1 MGEGI
6 YVNCMT
12 KAFAGYVKAYE
23 AKQQAKQGGLFC
35 SAAEKIAERAAEAS
49 GRAADRA
56 KVERTDRGTVPATES
71 GAVSSVKDMTM
82 EEYKQ
87 YISDKISRIPIH
99 PSQTGWQWHID
110 ITEAGFE
117 AMKNDPAYERYVLD
131 AVRSNF
137 SFQDPFGSRTY
148 SILHFGATKEESHG
162 EIMSYDSPAIPR
174 SKEKSFWERRM
185 ERNRLYQKQFEKLQ
199 QKRALARKWGLP
211 EPVSLDMDMLLKIM
225 HSCEL

>member
-23 AKQQAKQGGLFC
+23 AKQQTKQGGLFR

-49 GRAADRA
+49 DRAADRA
-56 KVERTDRGTVPATES
+56 EVEGTNRDTAPATES
-71 GAVSSVKDMTM
+71 RAVLSVEDMTM

-87 YISDKISRIPIH
+87 YISDKISQIPIH
-99 PSQTGWQWHID
+99 PSQ
-110 ITEAGFE
+110 AGCE
-117 AMKNDPAYERYVLD
+117 AMKNDPAYEKYVLD
-131 AVRSNF
+131 TIRANF

-148 SILHFGATKEESHG
+148 SILHFGATKEEARG
-162 EIMSYDSPAIPR
+162 EIMSYDSPAIPHR
-174 SKEKSFWERRM
+174 REKSFWERRM
-185 ERNRLYQKQFEKLQ
+185 ERSRMYQKQFEKLQ

-211 EPVSLDMDMLLKIM
+211 EPVSLDMDTLLKIL
-225 HSCEL
+225 HSSE

>member
-23 AKQQAKQGGLFC
+23 AKQQTKQGGLFR

-49 GRAADRA
+49 DRAADRA
-56 KVERTDRGTVPATES
+56 EVEGTNRDTAPTTES
-71 GAVSSVKDMTM
+71 RAVLSVEDMTM

-87 YISDKISRIPIH
+87 YISDKISQIPIH
-99 PSQTGWQWHID
+99 PSQAGWQWHID

-117 AMKNDPAYERYVLD
+117 AMKNDPAYEKYVLD
-131 AVRSNF
+131 TIRTNF

-148 SILHFGATKEESHG
+148 SILHFGATKEEARG
-162 EIMSYDSPAIPR
+162 EIMSYDSPAIPHR
-174 SKEKSFWERRM
+174 REKSFWERRM
-185 ERNRLYQKQFEKLQ
+185 ERSRMYQKQFEKLQ

-211 EPVSLDMDMLLKIM
+211 EPVSLDMDTLLKIL
-225 HSCEL
+225 HSSE